1 MKLLTLKQ
9 AHAAKIKKG
18 YPLIDK
24 EALAGS
30 AGHVKEG
37 DLVDIMSESGEF
49 LARGYYGLQNK
60 GVGWTLTRN
69 KQEQID
75 QAFFL
80 SKLSKA
86 VQART
91 KLFAAQDTTAFRLF
105 NGEGD
110 GVGGVTID
118 YYGGYLLVQW
128 YSKGIYTFKDM
139 LISALD
145 ELDLDYKAIYEKKR
159 FDTAGQYVE
168 DDDFVKGKRGEFP
181 IIIQENG
188 IQYAVDL
195 NEGAMTGIFLDQRH
209 VRKAIRD
216 RYAKGKTVLN
226 TFSYTGAFSVAA
238 ALGGAEKTTSV
249 DVANRSMA
257 KTIEQFSV
265 NKLDYEAHDIKVMD
279 VFNYFSYAAKKGL
292 RFDLII
298 LDPPSFARTKKRTFS
313 AAKDYKNLLKET
325 IAITADKG
333 IIVASTNSSAFGMK
347 KFKGFIDAAF
357 KETNERYTIIEEFTL
372 PEDFKTISS
381 FPEGNYLKV
390 VFLQKNKAKSCPV
403 QEQLFLCRN
412 DFLDAADAAIFK
424 PDFNAVR
431 MKA

>member
-1 MKLLTLKQ
+1 MKLLTLKK

-18 YPLIDK
+18 YPLIEK
-24 EALAGS
+24 EALTGS

-37 DLVDIMSESGEF
+37 DLIDVVSESGEF

-69 KQEQID
+69 KNEHID
-75 QAFFL
+75 QTFFL
-80 SKLSKA
+80 SKLTKA
-86 VQART
+86 VHARAS
-91 KLFAAQDTTAFRLF
+91 LFAAPDTTAFRLF

-110 GVGGVTID
+110 GIGGVTVD
-118 YYGGYLLVQW
+118 YYDGYLLLQW
-128 YSKGIYTFKDM
+128 YSKGIYTFKET
-139 LISALD
+139 LIAALD
-145 ELDLDYKAIYEKKR
+145 ELDIEYKAIYEKKR

-168 DDDFVKGKRGEFP
+168 DDDFVKGERGEFP

-216 RYAKGKTVLN
+216 RYASGKNVLN

-249 DVANRSMA
+249 DVANRSLA

-279 VFNYFSYAAKKGL
+279 VFKYFSYAAKKDL
-292 RFDLII
+292 RFDLIV

-347 KFKGFIDAAF
+347 KFKGFIDDAF
-357 KETNERYTIIEEFTL
+357 KETNESYTIIEEFTL
-372 PEDFKTISS
+372 PEDFKTISAY
-381 FPEGNYLKV
+381 PEGNYLKV
-390 VFLQKNKAKSCPV
+390 VFLQKK
-403 QEQLFLCRN
+403 
-412 DFLDAADAAIFK
+412 
-424 PDFNAVR
+424 
-431 MKA
+431 

>member
-1 MKLLTLKQ
+1 MKLLTLKK

-18 YPLIDK
+18 YPLIEK
-24 EALAGS
+24 EALTGS

-37 DLVDIMSESGEF
+37 DLIDVVSESGEF

-69 KQEQID
+69 KNEHID
-75 QAFFL
+75 QTFFL
-80 SKLSKA
+80 SKLTKA
-86 VQART
+86 VHARAS
-91 KLFAAQDTTAFRLF
+91 LFAAPDTTAFRIF

-110 GVGGVTID
+110 GIGGVTVD
-118 YYGGYLLVQW
+118 YYDGYLLLQW
-128 YSKGIYTFKDM
+128 YSKGIYTFKET
-139 LISALD
+139 LIAALD
-145 ELDLDYKAIYEKKR
+145 ELDIEYKAIYEKKR
-159 FDTAGQYVE
+159 FDAAGQYVE
-168 DDDFVKGKRGEFP
+168 DDDFVKGERGEFP

-216 RYAKGKTVLN
+216 RYASGKNVLN

-249 DVANRSMA
+249 DVANRSLA

-279 VFNYFSYAAKKGL
+279 VFKYFSYAAKKDL
-292 RFDLII
+292 RFDLIV

-313 AAKDYKNLLKET
+313 AAKDYKDLLKET

-357 KETNERYTIIEEFTL
+357 KETNESYTIIEEFTL
-372 PEDFKTISS
+372 PEDFKTISAY
-381 FPEGNYLKV
+381 PEGNYLKV
-390 VFLQKNKAKSCPV
+390 VFLQKK
-403 QEQLFLCRN
+403 
-412 DFLDAADAAIFK
+412 
-424 PDFNAVR
+424 
-431 MKA
+431 

>member
-1 MKLLTLKQ
+1 MKLLTLKK

-18 YPLIDK
+18 YPLIEK
-24 EALAGS
+24 EALTGS

-37 DLVDIMSESGEF
+37 DLIDVVSESGEF

-69 KQEQID
+69 KNEHID
-75 QAFFL
+75 QTFFL
-80 SKLSKA
+80 SKLTKA
-86 VQART
+86 VQARAS
-91 KLFAAQDTTAFRLF
+91 LFAAPDTTAFRLF

-110 GVGGVTID
+110 GIGGVTVD
-118 YYGGYLLVQW
+118 YYDGYLLLQW
-128 YSKGIYTFKDM
+128 YSKGIYTFKET
-139 LISALD
+139 LVAALD
-145 ELDLDYKAIYEKKR
+145 ELDIEYKAIYEKKR
-159 FDTAGQYVE
+159 FNTAGQYVE
-168 DDDFVKGKRGEFP
+168 DDDFVKGERGEFP

-216 RYAKGKTVLN
+216 RYASGKNVLN

-249 DVANRSMA
+249 DVANRSLA

-279 VFNYFSYAAKKGL
+279 VFKYFLYAAKKDL
-292 RFDLII
+292 RFDLIV

-333 IIVASTNSSAFGMK
+333 VIVASTNSSAFGMK
-347 KFKGFIDAAF
+347 KFKAFIDAAF

-372 PEDFKTISS
+372 PEDFKTMSAY
-381 FPEGNYLKV
+381 PEGNYLKV
-390 VFLQKNKAKSCPV
+390 VFLQKK
-403 QEQLFLCRN
+403 
-412 DFLDAADAAIFK
+412 
-424 PDFNAVR
+424 
-431 MKA
+431 

>member
-18 YPLIDK
+18 YPLIEK
-24 EALAGS
+24 EALTGS

-37 DLVDIMSESGEF
+37 DLVDVVSESGEF

-69 KQEQID
+69 KNEQID

-80 SKLSKA
+80 SKLTKA

-91 KLFAAQDTTAFRLF
+91 NLFAAPDTTAFRLF

-110 GVGGVTID
+110 GIGGVTVD
-118 YYGGYLLVQW
+118 YYDGYLLLQW
-128 YSKGIYTFKDM
+128 YSKGIYTFKET
-139 LISALD
+139 LIAALD
-145 ELDLDYKAIYEKKR
+145 ELDIEYKAIYEKKR

-168 DDDFVKGKRGEFP
+168 DDDFVKGERGEFP

-216 RYAKGKTVLN
+216 RYASGKNVLN

-249 DVANRSMA
+249 DVANRSLA

-279 VFNYFSYAAKKGL
+279 VFKYFSYAAKKDL
-292 RFDLII
+292 RFDLIV

-357 KETNERYTIIEEFTL
+357 KEANERYTIIEEFTL
-372 PEDFKTISS
+372 PEDFKTMSAY
-381 FPEGNYLKV
+381 PEGNYLKV
-390 VFLQKNKAKSCPV
+390 VFLQKK
-403 QEQLFLCRN
+403 
-412 DFLDAADAAIFK
+412 
-424 PDFNAVR
+424 
-431 MKA
+431 

>member
-1 MKLLTLKQ
+1 M
-9 AHAAKIKKG
+9 
-18 YPLIDK
+18 
-24 EALAGS
+24 
-30 AGHVKEG
+30 KEG
-37 DLVDIMSESGEF
+37 DLVDIVSESGEF

-69 KQEQID
+69 KYEQVD

-80 SKLSKA
+80 TKLTKA
-86 VQART
+86 AQARA
-91 KLFAAQDTTAFRLF
+91 KLFEAQDTTAFRLF

-118 YYGGYLLVQW
+118 YYDGYLLIQW

-145 ELDLDYKAIYEKKR
+145 EMDLDYKAIYEKKR

-168 DDDFVKGKRGEFP
+168 DDDFVKGRRGEFP

-216 RYAKGKTVLN
+216 RYAKGKNVLN

-249 DVANRSMA
+249 DVANRSLA

-279 VFNYFSYAAKKGL
+279 VFNYFSYAAKKDL

-333 IIVASTNSSAFGMK
+333 VIVASTNSSAFGMK

-372 PEDFKTISS
+372 P
-381 FPEGNYLKV
+381 
-390 VFLQKNKAKSCPV
+390 
-403 QEQLFLCRN
+403 
-412 DFLDAADAAIFK
+412 
-424 PDFNAVR
+424 
-431 MKA
+431 

>member
-18 YPLIDK
+18 YPLIEK
-24 EALAGS
+24 EALTGS

-37 DLVDIMSESGEF
+37 DLVDVVSESGEF

-69 KQEQID
+69 KNEQID

-80 SKLSKA
+80 SKLTRA
-86 VQART
+86 VQARAN
-91 KLFAAQDTTAFRLF
+91 LFAAPETTAFRLF

-110 GVGGVTID
+110 GIGGVTVD
-118 YYGGYLLVQW
+118 YYDGYLLLQW
-128 YSKGIYTFKDM
+128 YSKGIYTFKET
-139 LISALD
+139 LIAALD
-145 ELDLDYKAIYEKKR
+145 ELDIEYKAIYEKKR

-168 DDDFVKGKRGEFP
+168 DDDFVKGERGEFP

-216 RYAKGKTVLN
+216 RYASGKNVLN

-249 DVANRSMA
+249 DVANRSLA

-279 VFNYFSYAAKKGL
+279 VFKYFSYAAKKDL
-292 RFDLII
+292 RFDLIV

-372 PEDFKTISS
+372 PEDFKTMSAY
-381 FPEGNYLKV
+381 PEGNYLKV
-390 VFLQKNKAKSCPV
+390 VFLQKK
-403 QEQLFLCRN
+403 
-412 DFLDAADAAIFK
+412 
-424 PDFNAVR
+424 
-431 MKA
+431 

>member
-1 MKLLTLKQ
+1 MKLLTLKK

-37 DLVDIMSESGEF
+37 DLVDIVSESGEF

-357 KETNERYTIIEEFTL
+357 NETNERYTIIEEFTL

-390 VFLQKNKAKSCPV
+390 VFLQKK
-403 QEQLFLCRN
+403 
-412 DFLDAADAAIFK
+412 
-424 PDFNAVR
+424 
-431 MKA
+431 

>member
-18 YPLIDK
+18 YPLIEK
-24 EALAGS
+24 EALTGS

-37 DLVDIMSESGEF
+37 DLVDVVSESGEF

-69 KQEQID
+69 KNEQID

-80 SKLSKA
+80 SKLTKA
-86 VQART
+86 VQARAN
-91 KLFAAQDTTAFRLF
+91 LFAVPDTTAFRLF

-110 GVGGVTID
+110 GIGGVTVD
-118 YYGGYLLVQW
+118 YYDGYLLLQW
-128 YSKGIYTFKDM
+128 YSKGIYTFKET
-139 LISALD
+139 LIAALD
-145 ELDLDYKAIYEKKR
+145 ELDIEYKAIYEKKR

-168 DDDFVKGKRGEFP
+168 DDDFVKGERGEFP

-216 RYAKGKTVLN
+216 RYASGKNVLN

-249 DVANRSMA
+249 DVANRSLA

-279 VFNYFSYAAKKGL
+279 VFKYFSYAAKKDL
-292 RFDLII
+292 RFDLIV

-372 PEDFKTISS
+372 PEDFKTMSAY
-381 FPEGNYLKV
+381 PEGNYLKV
-390 VFLQKNKAKSCPV
+390 VFLQKK
-403 QEQLFLCRN
+403 
-412 DFLDAADAAIFK
+412 
-424 PDFNAVR
+424 
-431 MKA
+431 

>member
-18 YPLIDK
+18 YPLIEK
-24 EALAGS
+24 EALTGS

-37 DLVDIMSESGEF
+37 DLVDVVSESGEF

-69 KQEQID
+69 KNEQID
-75 QAFFL
+75 QAFFF
-80 SKLSKA
+80 SKLTKA
-86 VQART
+86 VQARAN
-91 KLFAAQDTTAFRLF
+91 LFAAPETTAFRLF

-110 GVGGVTID
+110 GIGGVTVD
-118 YYGGYLLVQW
+118 YYDGYLLLQW
-128 YSKGIYTFKDM
+128 YSKGIYTFKET
-139 LISALD
+139 LIAALD
-145 ELDLDYKAIYEKKR
+145 ELDIEYKAIYEKKR

-168 DDDFVKGKRGEFP
+168 DDDFVKGERGEFP

-216 RYAKGKTVLN
+216 RYASGKNVLN

-249 DVANRSMA
+249 DVANRSLA

-279 VFNYFSYAAKKGL
+279 VFKYFSYAAKKDL
-292 RFDLII
+292 RFDLIV

-372 PEDFKTISS
+372 PEDFKTMSAY
-381 FPEGNYLKV
+381 PEGNYLKV
-390 VFLQKNKAKSCPV
+390 VFLQKK
-403 QEQLFLCRN
+403 
-412 DFLDAADAAIFK
+412 
-424 PDFNAVR
+424 
-431 MKA
+431 

>member
-18 YPLIDK
+18 YPLIEK
-24 EALAGS
+24 EALTGS

-37 DLVDIMSESGEF
+37 DLVDVVSESGEF

-69 KQEQID
+69 KNEQID

-80 SKLSKA
+80 SKLTKA

-91 KLFAAQDTTAFRLF
+91 NLFAAPDTSAFRLF

-110 GVGGVTID
+110 GIGGVTVD
-118 YYGGYLLVQW
+118 YYEGYLLLQW
-128 YSKGIYTFKDM
+128 YSKGIYTFKET
-139 LISALD
+139 LIAALD
-145 ELDLDYKAIYEKKR
+145 ELDIEYKAIYEKKR

-168 DDDFVKGKRGEFP
+168 DDDFVKGERGEFP

-216 RYAKGKTVLN
+216 RYASGKNVLN

-249 DVANRSMA
+249 DVANRSLA

-279 VFNYFSYAAKKGL
+279 VFKYFSYAAKKDL
-292 RFDLII
+292 RFDLIV

-372 PEDFKTISS
+372 PEDFKTMSAY
-381 FPEGNYLKV
+381 PEGNYLKV
-390 VFLQKNKAKSCPV
+390 VFLQKK
-403 QEQLFLCRN
+403 
-412 DFLDAADAAIFK
+412 
-424 PDFNAVR
+424 
-431 MKA
+431 